1 MNNIKDFIKNLI
13 KKLQVLIY
21 FKKVTWQDKLIHVYK
36 KNKSL
41 LFIILGL
48 VIFSSGL
55 IYILNRKEG
64 FSFKKTYST
73 NEIKDAIN
81 LQAELYYDPV
91 NYFVYNEDVQLVDI
105 RRKEN
110 FQNEHINTSINIP
123 AEIDKTNPSEFSNKK
138 ELIEAFQKLDSKK
151 DIVILGENSNSL
163 VPIHVAG
170 VLAEKQI
177 RVKIMTIGWNEFR
190 NLQTFWLPEQLWG
203 KVNIMD
209 FVDSNQTTN

>member
-1 MNNIKDFIKNLI
+1 M
-13 KKLQVLIY
+13 
-21 FKKVTWQDKLIHVYK
+21 
-36 KNKSL
+36 
-41 LFIILGL
+41 LGL
-48 VIFSSGL
+48 VIFSAGL
-55 IYILNRKEG
+55 FYILNRKEG

-81 LQAELYYDPV
+81 LQSELYYDPV
-91 NYFVYNEDVQLVDI
+91 NYFVYNEDIQLVDI

-110 FQNEHINTSINIP
+110 FQNEHINTSLNIP

-209 FVDSNQTTN
+209 FVESN

>member
-1 MNNIKDFIKNLI
+1 MNNIKEFINNLI
-13 KKLQVLIY
+13 KRVKVLLF
-21 FKKVTWQDKLIHVYK
+21 FKKVSSQDKIMHLYS
-36 KNKSL
+36 KNKPI
-41 LFIILGL
+41 LFIMLGL
-48 VIFSSGL
+48 VIFSVGL
-55 IYILNRKEG
+55 FYILNRKEG

-81 LQAELYYDPV
+81 LQSELYYDPV
-91 NYFVYNEDVQLVDI
+91 NYFVYNEDIQLVDI

-110 FQNEHINTSINIP
+110 FQNEHINTSLNIP

-209 FVDSNQTTN
+209 FVESN